1 MKYDHGVPAATTTPA
16 AATPTDVRAMFDRIA
31 GRYQLMNALMT
42 FGRDRA
48 WRRAVVRAAALPAGG
63 RLLDLASGTGDIAL
77 EALRLV
83 ADVRVTAADFSLEM
97 IRVGRQRQDGARIA
111 WCAADA
117 RSLPFADASFDA
129 VTSGYLLRNVSDRV
143 AVFREQARVVR
154 PGGRVVCLDTSP
166 PPSSPLQP
174 LVRLYLRRIIPL
186 LGRLIAGERSAY
198 AYLSASTEG
207 FKTPEELAA
216 IMRAAGLVEISY
228 QRFMAGTIAVH
239 VGMRPER

>member
-1 MKYDHGVPAATTTPA
+1 VTTAAPSA
-16 AATPTDVRAMFDRIA
+16 AGPDVRAMFDRIA

-48 WRRAVVRAAALPAGG
+48 WRRAVVLAAALPPGG

-77 EALRLV
+77 EALRLDP
-83 ADVRVTAADFSLEM
+83 AARVTAADFSLEM
-97 IRVGRQRQDGARIA
+97 MRVGRRRPGGVRIA

-117 RSLPFADASFDA
+117 LALPFADASFDA
-129 VTSGYLLRNVSDRV
+129 VTSGYLLRNVADRV
-143 AVFREQARVVR
+143 GAFREQARVVK

-166 PPSSPLQP
+166 PPASMLRP

-216 IMRAAGLVEISY
+216 IMREAGLVEVGCR
-228 QRFMAGTIAVH
+228 RFMAGTIAVH
-239 VGMRPER
+239 AGTRATP

>member
-1 MKYDHGVPAATTTPA
+1 MTVLTETGA
-16 AATPTDVRAMFDRIA
+16 PTDVRAMFDRIA
-31 GRYQLMNALMT
+31 GRYRLMNALMT

-48 WRRAVVRAAALPAGG
+48 WRRAVVRAAALPPGG

-77 EALRLV
+77 EALRQ
-83 ADVRVTAADFSLEM
+83 DSGTRVTAADFSIGM
-97 IRVGRQRQDGARIA
+97 MRVGRQRHRGAMIA

-117 RSLPFADASFDA
+117 LALPFADASFSA
-129 VTSGYLLRNVSDRV
+129 VTSGYLLRNVADRV
-143 AVFREQARVVR
+143 GAFREQARVVQ

-166 PPSSPLQP
+166 PPPSPLRP

-207 FKTPEELAA
+207 FKTPDELAA
-216 IMRAAGLVEISY
+216 IMREAGLVDVRHR
-228 QRFMAGTIAVH
+228 RFMAGTIAMH
-239 VGMRPER
+239 VGTRPAR

>member
-1 MKYDHGVPAATTTPA
+1 VSAVTTKRAGAAPN
-16 AATPTDVRAMFDRIA
+16 DVRAMFDRIA
-31 GRYQLMNALMT
+31 GHYQLMNALMT

-48 WRRAVVRAAALPAGG
+48 WRRAVVLAAALPAGG

-83 ADVRVTAADFSLEM
+83 AGVRVTAADFSLEM
-97 IRVGRQRQDGARIA
+97 MRVGRRRQGGERIA

-117 RSLPFADASFDA
+117 LSLPFADASFDA
-129 VTSGYLLRNVSDRV
+129 VTSGYLLRNVADR
-143 AVFREQARVVR
+143 AGVFREQARVVR

-166 PPSSPLQP
+166 PPAAPLRP

-207 FKTPEELAA
+207 FKTPAELAA
-216 IMRAAGLVEISY
+216 IMREAGLVEVRY

-239 VGMRPER
+239 VGTRPRR

>member
-1 MKYDHGVPAATTTPA
+1 
-16 AATPTDVRAMFDRIA
+16 MFDRIA

-48 WRRAVVRAAALPAGG
+48 WRRAVVLAAALPAGG

-83 ADVRVTAADFSLEM
+83 AGVRVTAADFSLEM
-97 IRVGRQRQDGARIA
+97 MRVGRRRPGGERIA
-111 WCAADA
+111 WCGADA

-129 VTSGYLLRNVSDRV
+129 VTSGYLLRNVADRV
-143 AVFREQARVVR
+143 GVFREQARVVR

-166 PPSSPLQP
+166 PPASPLRP
-174 LVRLYLRRIIPL
+174 LVRLYLRRVIPL

-207 FKTPEELAA
+207 FKTPAELAA
-216 IMRAAGLVEISY
+216 IMREAGLVEVRY

-239 VGMRPER
+239 VGTRPQL

>member
-1 MKYDHGVPAATTTPA
+1 VT
-16 AATPTDVRAMFDRIA
+16 
-31 GRYQLMNALMT
+31 
-42 FGRDRA
+42 
-48 WRRAVVRAAALPAGG
+48 
-63 RLLDLASGTGDIAL
+63 
-77 EALRLV
+77 
-83 ADVRVTAADFSLEM
+83 VRVTAADFSLEM

>member
-1 MKYDHGVPAATTTPA
+1 MTATGKTGAPN
-16 AATPTDVRAMFDRIA
+16 DVRSMFDRIA

-48 WRRAVVRAAALPAGG
+48 WRRAVVLAAELPAGG

-83 ADVRVTAADFSLEM
+83 AGVRIAAADFSLEM
-97 IRVGRQRQDGARIA
+97 MRVGRRRPGGERIA

-117 RSLPFADASFDA
+117 LSLPFADASFDA
-129 VTSGYLLRNVSDRV
+129 VTSGYLLRNVTDRV
-143 AVFREQARVVR
+143 GAFREQARVVR

-166 PPSSPLQP
+166 PPASALQP

-198 AYLSASTEG
+198 AYLTASTEE
-207 FKTPEELAA
+207 FKTPPELAA
-216 IMRAAGLVEISY
+216 VMRDAGLVGVRY
-228 QRFMAGTIAVH
+228 QRFMAGTIAMH
-239 VGMRPER
+239 VGTRPAR

>member
-1 MKYDHGVPAATTTPA
+1 VKATGDTGGQP
-16 AATPTDVRAMFDRIA
+16 DVRAMFDRIA

-48 WRRAVVRAAALPAGG
+48 WRRAVVLAAALPTGG

-77 EALRLV
+77 EALRQV
-83 ADVRVTAADFSLEM
+83 AGVRVTAADFSLEM
-97 IRVGRQRQDGARIA
+97 MRVGRQRPGGERIA

-117 RSLPFADASFDA
+117 LSLPFAEASFDA
-129 VTSGYLLRNVSDRV
+129 VTSGYLLRNVADR
-143 AVFREQARVVR
+143 AGVFREQARVVR

-166 PPSSPLQP
+166 PPASPLRP

-207 FKTPEELAA
+207 FKTPLELAA
-216 IMRAAGLVEISY
+216 IMREAGLVEVRY
-228 QRFMAGTIAVH
+228 QSFMAGTIAVH
-239 VGMRPER
+239 VGTRPRR